1 MGGAGGIGELPE
13 VTKRLQ
19 GAEEGLVLGLD
30 QAVHLAIDC
39 ASECNGYSIRMC
51 SNFLN

>member
-1 MGGAGGIGELPE
+1 MVTTGAGVGGAGELPE

-30 QAVHLAIDC
+30 QAVHLGIDC
-39 ASECNGYSIRMC
+39 ACEQVCAYFIS
-51 SNFLN
+51 